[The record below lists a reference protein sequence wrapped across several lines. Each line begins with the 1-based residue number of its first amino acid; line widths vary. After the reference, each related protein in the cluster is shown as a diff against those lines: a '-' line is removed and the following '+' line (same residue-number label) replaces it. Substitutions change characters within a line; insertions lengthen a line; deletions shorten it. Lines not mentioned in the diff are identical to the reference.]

1 MNSFN
6 FIVSSTITCG
16 EKSVKKLK
24 KEKKELQKSLNPFK
38 KNFSVNNKEKVLKE
52 IALINEKIVNL
63 KQKLLVDYEEHLDEI
78 ENGNLEFNFNL
89 QQLNNEDQYLKD
101 STFLITNDDIN
112 SINSEEL
119 INMQYGKKC
128 CPPCTIF

>member
-1 MNSFN
+1 MKKNAQKKE
-6 FIVSSTITCG
+6 I
-16 EKSVKKLK
+16 KKLK
-24 KEKKELQKSLNPFK
+24 KEKKELEKSLNPFN
-38 KNFSVNNKEKVLKE
+38 KNFSLNNKEKVLKE
-52 IALINEKIVNL
+52 IALINEKIINL
-63 KQKLLVDYEEHLDEI
+63 KQKLLVDYEEDLDEI
-78 ENGNLEFNFNL
+78 ENGNLEFNFNI

>member
-1 MNSFN
+1 MKKNAQKKE
-6 FIVSSTITCG
+6 I
-16 EKSVKKLK
+16 KKLK
-24 KEKKELQKSLNPFK
+24 KEKKELEKSLNPFN
-38 KNFSVNNKEKVLKE
+38 KNFSLNNREKILKE

>member
-1 MNSFN
+1 MKKNVQKKE
-6 FIVSSTITCG
+6 I
-16 EKSVKKLK
+16 KKLK
-24 KEKKELQKSLNPFK
+24 KEKKELEKSLNPFN
-38 KNFSVNNKEKVLKE
+38 KNFSLNNKEKVLKE
-52 IALINEKIVNL
+52 IALINEKIINL
-63 KQKLLVDYEEHLDEI
+63 KQKLLVDYEEDLDEI
-78 ENGNLEFNFNL
+78 ENGNLEFNFNI

>member
-1 MNSFN
+1 MKKNAQKKE
-6 FIVSSTITCG
+6 I
-16 EKSVKKLK
+16 KKLK
-24 KEKKELQKSLNPFK
+24 KEKKELEKSFNPFN
-38 KNFSVNNKEKVLKE
+38 KNFSLNNKEKVLKE
-52 IALINEKIVNL
+52 IALINEKIINL
-63 KQKLLVDYEEHLDEI
+63 KQKLLVDYEEDLDEI

-89 QQLNNEDQYLKD
+89 QQLNNEDEYLKD

>member
-1 MNSFN
+1 MKKNVQKKE
-6 FIVSSTITCG
+6 I
-16 EKSVKKLK
+16 KKLK
-24 KEKKELQKSLNPFK
+24 KEKKELEKSLNPFN
-38 KNFSVNNKEKVLKE
+38 KNFSLNNKEKLLKE
-52 IALINEKIVNL
+52 IALINEKIINL
-63 KQKLLVDYEEHLDEI
+63 KQKILVDYEEDLDEI
-78 ENGNLEFNFNL
+78 ENGNLEFNFNI

>member
-1 MNSFN
+1 M
-6 FIVSSTITCG
+6 
-16 EKSVKKLK
+16 L
-24 KEKKELQKSLNPFK
+24 PF
-38 KNFSVNNKEKVLKE
+38 
-52 IALINEKIVNL
+52 
-63 KQKLLVDYEEHLDEI
+63 Q
-78 ENGNLEFNFNL
+78 
-89 QQLNNEDQYLKD
+89 DQYLKD

>member
-1 MNSFN
+1 M
-6 FIVSSTITCG
+6 
-16 EKSVKKLK
+16 
-24 KEKKELQKSLNPFK
+24 NPFN
-38 KNFSVNNKEKVLKE
+38 KNFSLNNKEKVLKE
-52 IALINEKIVNL
+52 IALINEKIINL
-63 KQKLLVDYEEHLDEI
+63 KQKLLVDYEEDLDEI
-78 ENGNLEFNFNL
+78 ENGNLEFNFNI

-128 CPPCTIF
+128 CPSCTIF

>member
-1 MNSFN
+1 MKKNAQKKE
-6 FIVSSTITCG
+6 I
-16 EKSVKKLK
+16 KKLK
-24 KEKKELQKSLNPFK
+24 KEKKELEKSLNPFN
-38 KNFSVNNKEKVLKE
+38 KNFSLNNKEKILKE

>member
-1 MNSFN
+1 MKKNAQKK
-6 FIVSSTITCG
+6 
-16 EKSVKKLK
+16 ELKKLK
-24 KEKKELQKSLNPFK
+24 EEKKELEKSLNPFN
-38 KNFSVNNKEKVLKE
+38 KNFSLNSKEKILKE

-78 ENGNLEFNFNL
+78 EDENLEFNFNL
-89 QQLNNEDQYLKD
+89 QQLSNEDQYLND

-119 INMQYGKKC
+119 INMQYGNKC

>member
-1 MNSFN
+1 MKPFN
-6 FIVSSTITCG
+6 
-16 EKSVKKLK
+16 
-24 KEKKELQKSLNPFK
+24 
-38 KNFSVNNKEKVLKE
+38 KNFSLNNKEKVLKE

-63 KQKLLVDYEEHLDEI
+63 KQKLLVDYEEDLDEI

>member
-1 MNSFN
+1 M
-6 FIVSSTITCG
+6 
-16 EKSVKKLK
+16 
-24 KEKKELQKSLNPFK
+24 NPFN
-38 KNFSVNNKEKVLKE
+38 KNFSLNNKEKVLKE
-52 IALINEKIVNL
+52 IALINEKIINL
-63 KQKLLVDYEEHLDEI
+63 KQKLLVDYEEDLDEI
-78 ENGNLEFNFNL
+78 ENGNLEFNFNI

-101 STFLITNDDIN
+101 STFLITNYDIN